1 MPNWWE
7 NQYMSSSPSLF
18 HDREE
23 NRKRNRET
31 APCLVFGKPEPISFP
46 LVSNRSNYDRGL
58 TSLQSPPRGK
68 FVDNDDE
75 FIARGGIYRPSNREL
90 DTRKYSDQ
98 SRHPLRQPGTRPSGV
113 VQTRSSRKKSGLSRI
128 LRLRARKESIFCIS
142 FCHTFGLIFYP
153 SRFPFCKDIFS
164 SFFLK
169 NGRRY
174 TQSSNYPRTFMDS
187 SSC

>member
-7 NQYMSSSPSLF
+7 NQYISSSPALF

-31 APCLVFGKPEPISFP
+31 GPCLVFGKPEPISFP
-46 LVSNRSNYDRGL
+46 LVSNRSNYDRAL

-75 FIARGGIYRPSNREL
+75 FIARGGIYQPSNRE
-90 DTRKYSDQ
+90 TGHSQIFGPVKA
-98 SRHPLRQPGTRPSGV
+98 PLATTGDEALGSCTNKILQE
-113 VQTRSSRKKSGLSRI
+113 KSGLSRI